1 MASSQ
6 CIILQVVNGS
16 QISCLHFDG
25 LALLDF
31 SPKLEHLTWQGQD
44 VNINAIEKVGKL
56 QQLTNLTLS
65 ADYTFSPPLE
75 TPLYDHFC
83 NLTRL
88 VSVNINGYYDP
99 GQGILNPFVTLSRC
113 LSESSLLAS
122 PLSRSFS
129 RLPFPSFMLRI
140 ERLGSKTCFYVHA
153 GNHTG
158 SCRHGECVRIAL
170 RTFALAASDYSS
182 RYLDLGTKLLLK

>member
-6 CIILQVVNGS
+6 CIILQIVDGS
-16 QISCLHFDG
+16 QLSCLYFNG

-31 SPKLEHLTWQGQD
+31 SSKLEHLTWQGQD
-44 VNINAIEKVGKL
+44 VNISAIEKVGKL
-56 QQLTNLTLS
+56 HQLTNLTLS
-65 ADYTFSPPLE
+65 ADYTFSQPLE

-83 NLTRL
+83 NLRRL

-113 LSESSLLAS
+113 LSHSYLLFYFLWFV
-122 PLSRSFS
+122 PLADRHSRNSCLGLTDWDQKLVS
-129 RLPFPSFMLRI
+129 RFMWAIIPTLA
-140 ERLGSKTCFYVHA
+140 F
-153 GNHTG
+153 TG
-158 SCRHGECVRIAL
+158 KCVKIAL

-182 RYLDLGTKLLLK
+182 R